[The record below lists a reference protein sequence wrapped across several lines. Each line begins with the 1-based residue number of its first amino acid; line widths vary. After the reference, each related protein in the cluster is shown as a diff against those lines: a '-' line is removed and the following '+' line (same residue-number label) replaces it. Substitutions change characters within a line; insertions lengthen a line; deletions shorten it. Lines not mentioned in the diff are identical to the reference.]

1 MRHVSIAAI
10 TLSVALLGCG
20 PGASVAPAASVSPTI
35 GPSAVETPGPTAGP
49 PVGAAGS
56 CSPRSLAARVLSWD
70 AGAGHRTAHV
80 ELTNTGAT
88 ACTIHA
94 MATPSLVD
102 ANETVLIN
110 GTLPPVSD
118 PISLAAGDVVKTQV
132 QDDNYCGPT
141 PAAPITVAFFF
152 PIEAAHIVAAPV
164 SATDTTGLPPCFGN
178 PGSPGSIEM
187 QPWAP

>member
-1 MRHVSIAAI
+1 MRHLSIAAI
-10 TLSVALLGCG
+10 TLGAALVGCS
-20 PGASVAPAASVSPTI
+20 PGGSVAPTATVAPTI
-35 GPSAVETPGPTAGP
+35 GPSAVQTPGPTGGS

-56 CSPRSLAARVLSWD
+56 CVPSSLAARVLSWD

-88 ACTIHA
+88 SCTIHA

-102 ANETVLIN
+102 ANGTVLIN
-110 GTLPPVSD
+110 GSLPPVS
-118 PISLAAGDVVKTQV
+118 PAISMAAGSVVKTEV

-141 PAAPITVAFFF
+141 PVAPITVAFFF

-164 SATDTTGLPPCFGN
+164 SATDSSGLPPCFGN